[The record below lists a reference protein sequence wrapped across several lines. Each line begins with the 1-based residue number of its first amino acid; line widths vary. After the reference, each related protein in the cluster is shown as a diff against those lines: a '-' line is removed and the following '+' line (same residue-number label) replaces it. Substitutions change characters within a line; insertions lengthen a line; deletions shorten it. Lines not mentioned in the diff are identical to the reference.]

1 MHIDMTA
8 NGNSATLTTSTPGD
22 ENGLVAVIVQVSGTF
37 GGGTLALQLDLGS
50 GFVTE
55 YEWTAAGSRLFDL
68 PAGCSYRFV
77 LSEATGANLD
87 IEVR

>member
-1 MHIDMTA
+1 MHLDLTA
-8 NGNSATLTTSTPGD
+8 NGNSATILTEPGSAS
-22 ENGLVAVIVQVSGTF
+22 GLIDVLVQASGAF

-55 YEWTAAGSRLFDL
+55 YEWTAAGSQLFEL
-68 PAGCSYRFV
+68 PAGASYRFN
-77 LSEATGANLD
+77 LTGASGANLD

>member
-8 NGNSATLTTSTPGD
+8 DSNSAVQTTEPGSMT
-22 ENGLVAVIVQVSGTF
+22 GLVAVLVQVSGTF

-55 YEWTAAGSRLFDL
+55 YEWTAAGSQLFEL
-68 PAGCSYRFV
+68 PAGASYRFN
-77 LSEATGANLD
+77 LSGATGANLD